1 MNHTMISRLLAF
13 LLPIGLMRF
22 NVDGG
27 DGGGGGTGGTGLKKE
42 PETFSREY
50 VQELR
55 AENKG
60 LRLKN
65 TELTGKI
72 DGFEKEKADA
82 VSKAVEE
89 ATVKIKAD
97 AKTEASAEADKR
109 VLMAE
114 LKGEAVKAGLV
125 DLDQLKL
132 LDVASIKLTADGKI
146 EGADALFTGLK
157 TSKPYLFG
165 VPNTSSNTQQ
175 KTPPANTDAKKVTEM
190 DATEYAAAK
199 AALLK

>member
-1 MNHTMISRLLAF
+1 MNRTMISRLLAF

-27 DGGGGGTGGTGLKKE
+27 DGGGGAGGTGTKKE

-97 AKTEASAEADKR
+97 ALTEASAEADKR

-132 LDVASIKLTADGKI
+132 LDVASIKLAADGKI
-146 EGADALFTGLK
+146 EGADALFKGLK
-157 TSKPYLFG
+157 ETKPYLFG
-165 VPNTSSNTQQ
+165 VPNTSSNTQA
-175 KTPPANTDAKKVTEM
+175 KPPVPNTETKKVAEM
-190 DATEYAAAK
+190 DAGEYAAAK

>member
-1 MNHTMISRLLAF
+1 MNRTMISRLLAF

-27 DGGGGGTGGTGLKKE
+27 DGGGGGTGGTGTKKE

>member
-1 MNHTMISRLLAF
+1 MNRTMISRLFAF

-27 DGGGGGTGGTGLKKE
+27 DGGGGGTGGTGTKKE

>member
-1 MNHTMISRLLAF
+1 MNRTMISRLLAF

-27 DGGGGGTGGTGLKKE
+27 DGGGAGGTGTKKE

-89 ATVKIKAD
+89 AVTKAKAD
-97 AKTEASAEADKR
+97 ALTEASVEADKR

-132 LDVASIKLTADGKI
+132 LDVTGIKLNAEGKI

-165 VPNTSSNTQQ
+165 TPNTSSNTQQ
-175 KTPPANTDAKKVTEM
+175 KPPQPNNEAKKAM
-190 DATEYAAAK
+190 DMDDAEYAAAK
-199 AALLK
+199 AALLNK

>member
-1 MNHTMISRLLAF
+1 MNRTMISRLLAM

-27 DGGGGGTGGTGLKKE
+27 DGGGAPAGSSTKKE

-72 DGFEKEKADA
+72 DGFEKEKAEA
-82 VSKAVEE
+82 ISKAVEE
-89 ATVKIKAD
+89 ASVKIKAD

-175 KTPPANTDAKKVTEM
+175 KTPPVTDPSTKKATDM

-199 AALLK
+199 EALLK